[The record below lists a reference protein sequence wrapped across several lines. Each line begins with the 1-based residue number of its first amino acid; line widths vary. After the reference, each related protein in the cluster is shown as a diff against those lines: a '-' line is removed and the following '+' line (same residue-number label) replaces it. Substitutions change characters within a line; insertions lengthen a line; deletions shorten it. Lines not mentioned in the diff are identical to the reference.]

1 MRAGRNKP
9 VSLINNYDCVSAHI
23 YLWNYGYDEK
33 TTYTHIIT
41 MMPGYL
47 MFGQTNFFKEI
58 MNPTIMTMS
67 AEYPYPNNPYYE
79 DI

>member
-1 MRAGRNKP
+1 
-9 VSLINNYDCVSAHI
+9 
-23 YLWNYGYDEK
+23 
-33 TTYTHIIT
+33 